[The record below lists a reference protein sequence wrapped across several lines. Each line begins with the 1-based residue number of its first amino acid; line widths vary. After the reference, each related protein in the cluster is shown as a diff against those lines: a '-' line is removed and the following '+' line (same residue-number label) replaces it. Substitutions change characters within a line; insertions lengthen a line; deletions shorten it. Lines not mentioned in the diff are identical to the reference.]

1 MLEISSDGE
10 RGHARVVSKHKS
22 RKKPHKSRSGAG
34 WGESETMY
42 KSNKNTDKQTKLASF
57 SEKRDKRSWG

>member
-1 MLEISSDGE
+1 MAKEAMRALYQSIK
-10 RGHARVVSKHKS
+10 AV
-22 RKKPHKSRSGAG
+22 KKPHKSRSGAG

-57 SEKRDKRSWG
+57 SEKRDKPSWG